1 MMDQIAL
8 VTGAAQGL
16 GLVIAQSLH
25 AAGFKVVLTD
35 HRLDLAEQAAAG
47 LDAGGERVL
56 PLQLDVMRK
65 PDFEAALAATLDRWG
80 QLHVL
85 VNNAAMTKATPVMD
99 ISPEE
104 FDAVLATNLRGTL
117 FGCQVVGAHMARAG
131 YGRLI
136 NMGSL
141 AGQNG
146 GTATGA
152 HYACSKGAIVTL
164 TKIFARELGPR
175 GVTANAISPGP
186 MDLPSVHAL
195 VPPEK
200 LEQIVQGIPVR
211 RLGDPHFVA
220 DLVVRL
226 AARDA
231 GFVNGAT
238 WDVNG
243 GLFMR

>member
-1 MMDQIAL
+1 MSQIAL
-8 VTGAAQGL
+8 VTGAGQGL
-16 GLVIAQSLH
+16 GLAIAGRLQ
-25 AAGFKVVLTD
+25 AAGFRVALTD
-35 HRLDLAEQAAAG
+35 HRLDLARQAAAG
-47 LDAGGERVL
+47 LDPDGVL
-56 PLQLDVMRK
+56 PLQLDVTRK
-65 PDFEAALAATLDRWG
+65 QDFETALATVLDHWG
-80 QLHVL
+80 ELHVL
-85 VNNAAMTKATPVMD
+85 VNNAAMTRTTPVME
-99 ISPEE
+99 IEAEE

-117 FGCQVVGAHMARAG
+117 FGCQVMGAHMARAG

-136 NMGSL
+136 NMASL

-164 TKIFARELGPR
+164 TKIFARELGPA
-175 GVTANAISPGP
+175 GVTVNAVSPGP
-186 MDLPSVHAL
+186 LDLPSVHAI
-195 VPPEK
+195 VPADK
-200 LEQIVQGIPVR
+200 LAQIVQGIPVR
-211 RLGDPHFVA
+211 QLGDPQFVA

-226 AARDA
+226 AAADA